1 MKIKL
6 PNNLH
11 FLKNKFWLS
20 GIVFIIW
27 MCFLDSNSLLIHLE
41 LSSEI
46 RELEEGIEFYK
57 SELANDKQK
66 LTELTSDPILLEK
79 FAREEYWL
87 CKENEEIFLISRA
100 EEQE

>member
-6 PNNLH
+6 PRYLV
-11 FLKNKFWLS
+11 FLKNKFWFS
-20 GIVFIIW
+20 GIAFALW

-46 RELEEGIEFYK
+46 RELKEGVEFYE
-57 SELANDKQK
+57 SELQRDKQK
-66 LTELTSDPILLEK
+66 LLELTSDPLLLEK

-100 EEQE
+100 EVEE